1 MRASRL
7 AASMKLERR
16 EAIAGVRDF
25 CYNVRTST
33 KHCVGTEAPDERQRL
48 VLAGIIALG
57 VFPAAERRARLH
69 RGVSR

>member
-1 MRASRL
+1 
-7 AASMKLERR
+7 MKLERR

-25 CYNVRTST
+25 CYNVRMRP
-33 KHCVGTEAPDERQRL
+33 KHCGGTGTPDERLRL